1 MTQRVEDRIS
11 LSTGVNAYYRCWLAD
26 KPLGLVIGGV
36 HGFAEHSGRY
46 GDFGNYLSSNGYSLC
61 MQDLR
66 GGHGLTASPRD
77 LGYVDSFDLFLND
90 LEEFIELM
98 LKRTGFNSA
107 FLFGHS
113 MGGLIVLHYLGR
125 IGKGIHA
132 AVTSGAAAIV
142 NVSAGSWFMLS
153 LLNTLSPRYRLN
165 LPINPELLTHDKKV
179 VEEYVNDPLV
189 FKKPTVRI
197 LYELVK
203 ASRSVWKYV
212 DNISVPIM
220 MMHGGEDK
228 VVPLRATQEVFS
240 KLRINDKVMRIYDGM
255 YHEILNELNREVVY
269 KDVLN
274 WLKAHT

>member
-1 MTQRVEDRIS
+1 MH
-11 LSTGVNAYYRCWLAD
+11 
-26 KPLGLVIGGV
+26 GGFE
-36 HGFAEHSGRY
+36 GGSWI
-46 GDFGNYLSSNGYSLC
+46 NGKS
-61 MQDLR
+61 Q
-66 GGHGLTASPRD
+66 D

-98 LKRTGFNSA
+98 LKRTGFSSA

-125 IGKGIHA
+125 IGKGGVHA
-132 AVTSGAAAIV
+132 AITSGAAAIV
-142 NVSAGSWFMLS
+142 NVSTGSWLMLS
-153 LLNTLSPRYRLN
+153 LLNALAPRHRLN
-165 LPINPELLTHDKKV
+165 LLINPEFLTHDKRI

-197 LYELVK
+197 LYELVR

-228 VVPLRATQEVFS
+228 IVPPRATQEVFGR
-240 KLRINDKVMRIYDGM
+240 LRVGDKAVKVYDGM
-255 YHEILNELNREVVY
+255 YHEILNELNRNVVY
-269 KDVLN
+269 GGDVLS
-274 WLKAHT
+274 WLKAHTWLTAAPIRVNYRL

>member
-1 MTQRVEDRIS
+1 MTQRVEDRV
-11 LSTGVNAYYRCWLAD
+11 LLGTGINAYYRCWLAD
-26 KPLGLVIGGV
+26 KPLGIVIGV

-46 GDFGNYLSSNGYSLC
+46 NDFGNYLSSNGYSLC
-61 MQDLR
+61 MEDLR
-66 GGHGLTASPRD
+66 GHGLTAGPRD

-98 LKRTGFNSA
+98 LKRTGFSSA

-125 IGKGIHA
+125 ISKGVRA
-132 AVTSGAAAIV
+132 AITSGAAAIV
-142 NVSAGSWFMLS
+142 NVSTGSWLMLS
-153 LLNTLSPRYRLN
+153 LLNTLAPRHRLN
-165 LPINPELLTHDKKV
+165 LPINPEFLTHDKRI

-197 LYELVK
+197 LYELVR
-203 ASRSVWKYV
+203 ASRSVWKYI

-228 VVPLRATQEVFS
+228 IVPPRATQEVFS
-240 KLRINDKVMRIYDGM
+240 RLRVGDKAMKVYDGM
-255 YHEILNELNREVVY
+255 YHEILNELNKNVVY
-269 KDVLN
+269 EDVLS